1 MKLDDIIKSE
11 FYTMST
17 LGSQM
22 LFDKA
27 IKEIE
32 YLKSLKPVFPRF
44 VSEWIKG
51 KSSSEAYFESIDA
64 YYHSEE
70 LSDEIKKV
78 LMWFEN
84 CREGITP
91 DNFDSICCQ
100 IIVNAKQFGHYDERD
115 KYVIK
120 VPSGFKDI
128 DGSDCFLRERKRNDA
143 VLYQLVVLEDMGT
156 RYTRE
161 EAQKVMNQLGVEW
174 ELVEVES

>member
-1 MKLDDIIKSE
+1 MMKLDDIIKSE

-17 LGSQM
+17 LGGQM

-32 YLKSLKPVFPRF
+32 YLKSLKPVFPKF

-51 KSSSEAYFESIDA
+51 KSSSEAYFKIIDA
-64 YYHSEE
+64 FYNPEE

-100 IIVNAKQFGHYDERD
+100 IIVNAKQFGYFVEGEER
-115 KYVIK
+115 
-120 VPSGFKDI
+120 
-128 DGSDCFLRERKRNDA
+128 
-143 VLYQLVVLEDMGT
+143 
-156 RYTRE
+156 
-161 EAQKVMNQLGVEW
+161 
-174 ELVEVES
+174 